1 MSTLQEQ
8 LVKKQKELKDI
19 TGDIERLKE
28 AITYFSMVVPAPR
41 LRVQSWPDA
50 RLCQV
55 GRSVYQWI
63 NIADGSYNRLS
74 DHKIKDVGDFFCI
87 NVAAIQ
93 AADPDH
99 TIYVVSS
106 SDE

>member
-8 LVKKQKELKDI
+8 LLQKEHDLKDI

-28 AITYFSMVVPAPR
+28 AITNQVVPASR
-41 LRVQSWPDA
+41 LRVKSWPKA

-55 GRSVYQWI
+55 GKAVFQWI
-63 NIADGSYNRLS
+63 NTEGGSYNRL
-74 DHKIKDVGDFFCI
+74 DDLLIKEVGDFFNI

-93 AADPDH
+93 AADPTH
-99 TIYVVSS
+99 SIYVVSA
-106 SDE
+106 DDA